1 MWQIDDLK
9 QVLESAVGSQQQ
21 PLKEDSVEE
30 GKKSTVGGWFMGCLS
45 IAAGLSVLSLVGLFI
60 FWLGWVN
67 YVENYQLGYKFDT
80 RTGETTVL
88 DRTGYFVTPPFLV
101 KIHTID
107 LRPMQVCISSNARVL
122 NCKLVQFNKD
132 GVELFI
138 SWHGRNDYEGP
149 GSNNGS
155 NLDDILEAYAYEGTG
170 RSYPFLTVL
179 RELKTADLE
188 TASAV
193 PNLLTPPA
201 AAAPVPVAVPQEN
214 SVPQ

>member
-1 MWQIDDLK
+1 MHS
-9 QVLESAVGSQQQ
+9 EENGSQKQER
-21 PLKEDSVEE
+21 LY
-30 GKKSTVGGWFMGCLS
+30 GCLF
-45 IAAGLSVLSLVGLFI
+45 ITAVLAVLALVGL
-60 FWLGWVN
+60 LGFRLVCVN
-67 YVENYQLGYKFDT
+67 FVENYQLGYKFDT
-80 RTGETTVL
+80 RTGETTIL
-88 DRTGYFVTPPFLV
+88 PRTGYFVTPPLLV

-138 SWHGRNDYEGP
+138 SWHGRADYEGP
-149 GSNNGS
+149 GSGNVS

-188 TASAV
+188 TASVAV
-193 PNLLTPPA
+193 PSLLAPPA
-201 AAAPVPVAVPQEN
+201 VAAPVPEAVPQEAPKTEG
-214 SVPQ
+214 VPQ